1 MLIFDFCGVLWIF
14 SFFFFMNWLI
24 FFFGPLEWTETS
36 WLHNTHAPSHNRA
49 GKWEDKLACLTANEL
64 NVDFSGGGEK
74 KESWSKSDA
83 DRHDLVFVGKKKI
96 LRCSLFLCSARLRTR
111 FWNGYTEWR
120 NKKPSHSESRHPPTS
135 ALKKTVHPQSKTL
148 SRGCTSSTVR
158 RECKK
163 FRFLESQGFH
173 GLGCHQI
180 KCNEPIYYFFSPRLF
195 LCISARLQKM
205 SCGPRLDFYQRGGDE
220 IMTEPPPPPLSA
232 ALLISN
238 ESCVCPS
245 SITLC
250 HHRSW

>member
-14 SFFFFMNWLI
+14 SFFFFFLMNWLI

-64 NVDFSGGGEK
+64 NVIFLEEEKK

-83 DRHDLVFVGKKKI
+83 DWHDLVFVGKKKI

-135 ALKKTVHPQSKTL
+135 ALKEQFTRKVK
-148 SRGCTSSTVR
+148 
-158 RECKK
+158 
-163 FRFLESQGFH
+163 
-173 GLGCHQI
+173 
-180 KCNEPIYYFFSPRLF
+180 
-195 LCISARLQKM
+195 
-205 SCGPRLDFYQRGGDE
+205 
-220 IMTEPPPPPLSA
+220 
-232 ALLISN
+232 
-238 ESCVCPS
+238 
-245 SITLC
+245 LC
-250 HHRSW
+250 HEAARARPYVVSVKSFVF